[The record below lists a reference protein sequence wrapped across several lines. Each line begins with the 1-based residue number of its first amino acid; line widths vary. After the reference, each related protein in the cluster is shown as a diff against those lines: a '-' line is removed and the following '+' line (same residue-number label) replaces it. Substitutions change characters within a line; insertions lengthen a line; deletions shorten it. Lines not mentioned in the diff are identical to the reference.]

1 MTRPLRASIPADSV
15 AGLSVASILL
25 PQAVAYAAIAHL
37 SIQHAIVAALAGLV
51 CYAVVGGSRFA
62 VVAPTSSTA
71 ALLAAAVLSLN
82 PTGDA
87 DSSALAVGLVIMTG
101 LGLLLVAG
109 ARLGRLSAFVSRPVL
124 HGFSFGLALTII
136 INQLPILVGFGFGV
150 NASGGNPVRL
160 LAELLA
166 QANHWALWSVA
177 VGGGALALM
186 LLLAR
191 RPKVP
196 GALAV
201 LALGIGLAYAVDL
214 NELHVATVGPIALT
228 LPSVGLP
235 QLSMDRWLRIAEL
248 AGGLL
253 VIVFA
258 ESWGSVRSMALL
270 HGDAIEPNRELW
282 AIGTSNLVSGL
293 LQGMPVGA
301 GFSVTA
307 ANEAAGAQSKGAA
320 VVCAAAVLLLVLFG
334 KSLIEHIPQPVLAAA
349 VISALMHALSPGP
362 LLILWRVNRD
372 QYVALAAVA
381 AVLAFGLLHGMLI
394 AIALSL
400 ASAIRAFSQP
410 VVREL
415 AELDQS
421 RNYIDRDS
429 HPEARPH
436 DKILI
441 LRPEEPLFFASV
453 EGVLVETMARLEARS
468 DLTVLIL
475 SLEQSADLDSTAA
488 ECLVDLCRMLERRG
502 KTLLLA
508 RVKDPVRQ
516 LLLKMEPALFENR
529 LFWSVADAVASAT
542 RLLQEGAD
550 PLVGGGGEGRGRHLQ
565 SQ

>member
-1 MTRPLRASIPADSV
+1 M

-37 SIQHAIVAALAGLV
+37 SIQHAIIAALAGLA
-51 CYAVVGGSRFA
+51 CYALVGGSRFA

-87 DSSALAVGLVIMTG
+87 DSTALAVGLVIMTG
-101 LGLLLVAG
+101 VGLLMVAG

-136 INQLPILVGFGFGV
+136 INQLPTLVGV
-150 NASGGNPVRL
+150 NASGGNPAL
-160 LAELLA
+160 LLVELLA
-166 QANHWALWSVA
+166 QVNHWAIWSVA
-177 VGGGALALM
+177 VGAGAFALM
-186 LLLAR
+186 LMLGHW
-191 RPKVP
+191 PKVP
-196 GALAV
+196 GALVV
-201 LALGIGLAYAVDL
+201 LVLGIGLAYAIDL
-214 NELHVATVGPIALT
+214 NALHVATVGPIALT
-228 LPSVGLP
+228 LPTVGLP

-248 AGGLL
+248 ACGLL

-270 HGDAIEPNRELW
+270 HGDAIEPNRELL

-307 ANEAAGAQSKGAA
+307 ANEAAGAQSKWAA
-320 VVCAAAVLLLVLFG
+320 VVCALAMLLLVLFG
-334 KSLIEHIPQPVLAAA
+334 KPLIEHIPQPVLAAA
-349 VISALMHALSPGP
+349 VISALMHALSPRP

-394 AIALSL
+394 AIGLSL
-400 ASAIRAFSQP
+400 ASAIRGFSQP

-415 AELDQS
+415 AELDQT

-429 HPEARPH
+429 HPEARPR

-453 EGVLVETMARLEARS
+453 EGVLVETMARLDAHG
-468 DLTVLIL
+468 DLKVLIL

-488 ECLVDLCRMLERRG
+488 ECLVDLCRMLERHG

-516 LLLKMEPALFENR
+516 LLLKMEPTFFNNR

-542 RLLQEGAD
+542 RLLQK
-550 PLVGGGGEGRGRHLQ
+550 GR
-565 SQ
+565 